1 MKSFTVLLRALT
13 FSAVAFVTA
22 SQSYAGAIVSVED
35 VAGSGVPGLFATS
48 TGGNVG
54 GSWQFR
60 TLSSD
65 PTIAQAASGG
75 TWNWQFDWNL
85 LISDGSA
92 STPVQISFM
101 LTSPFSALVTTQVAA
116 LGLINSTLGFG
127 GSAMLGLDPSS
138 GNGLFVFSA
147 SIPGVSEDRLFSVV
161 GGGGSISASPVP
173 APLTALLMATG
184 LAALAFRRRVGVTR
198 VLSLT

>member
-13 FSAVAFVTA
+13 LSAAAFLTA
-22 SQSYAGAIVSVED
+22 SQSYASAIVSVED
-35 VAGSGVPGLFATS
+35 LVGSGVPGLFATS
-48 TGGNVG
+48 AGGNVG

-65 PTIAQAASGG
+65 TTIAQAALGG
-75 TWNWQFDWNL
+75 TWNWQFDWGL
-85 LISDGSA
+85 IISDENA
-92 STPVQISFM
+92 ATPVQISFA
-101 LTSPFSALVTTQVAA
+101 LTSPFSTLVTTQVAA

-138 GNGLFVFSA
+138 GNGLFVFNG
-147 SIPGVSEDRLFSVV
+147 SIPSVSEDRLFSVV
-161 GGGGSISASPVP
+161 GGGGSISANPVP

-184 LAALAFRRRVGVTR
+184 LAALAFRRRVGATK
-198 VLSLT
+198 VLGLT